1 MEEAHEQPSNNLAY
15 IVGAIALVV
24 VLGAAFFLRPKPAS
38 TTLSPEG
45 TALVN
50 PTPTPGLIT
59 GLACDSVYYNPKVG
73 FNEYYVSAEGGDV
86 TDASRVNCAFTMK
99 VAGETVETA
108 NASSPLTES
117 PARGGSTFRCT
128 TRAIELEPNVET
140 EVSVVL
146 TDNLKESATCAATLI
161 FPPQI

>member
-1 MEEAHEQPSNNLAY
+1 MEEAPEPPSNNLAY
-15 IVGAIALVV
+15 LVGAIALVV
-24 VLGAAFFLRPKPAS
+24 VLGAAFFLRPKTAP
-38 TTLSPEG
+38 TTITPQG
-45 TALVN
+45 AALTN

-59 GLACDSVYYNPKVG
+59 GFSCDTVYYNPKVG

-86 TDASRVNCAFTMK
+86 AGATRVNCAFTMK
-99 VAGETVETA
+99 VAGETVETT
-108 NASSPLTES
+108 NASSPLTEA

-128 TRAIELEPNVET
+128 TQAIALEPNVET

-146 TDNLKESATCAATLI
+146 TDDLKESATCAATLV

>member
-1 MEEAHEQPSNNLAY
+1 MEEVKEQSSNNLAY

-24 VLGAAFFLRPKPAS
+24 VLGAAFFLRPKTAP

-45 TALVN
+45 TGLTN
-50 PTPTPGLIT
+50 PTPTPGPIT
-59 GLACDSVYYNPKVG
+59 GLGCDSIYYNPKVA
-73 FNEYYVSAEGGDV
+73 FNEYYLSAEGGDLSNV
-86 TDASRVNCAFTMK
+86 DRVNCAFTMT
-99 VAGETVETA
+99 VAGEVVGTA

-128 TRAIELEPNVET
+128 TQAVELAPDVET